1 MSSTRKRE
9 RRREWRA
16 RLRAEASEARRYAR
30 VSEAQFR
37 ELARGDAE
45 GAAVAEAI
53 ELAEF
58 PELFDRPRQVSV
70 ATIRRAREARRARA

>member
-9 RRREWRA
+9 RRRAWRA
-16 RLRAEASEARRYAR
+16 RLRAEASETRRYER
-30 VSEAQFR
+30 VGDAMAR

-45 GAAVAEAI
+45 GAAVAQAI
-53 ELAEF
+53 ELAAF
-58 PELFDRPRQVSV
+58 PELFDRPWQVSV